1 MNTYK
6 TTHDAYMTFFE
17 KWLRYQFPRAED
29 DWNNYSILRVVAKIV
44 SDDDEL
50 QHWANRD
57 NWSMYD
63 MAKKEVTQ

>member
-1 MNTYK
+1 M
-6 TTHDAYMTFFE
+6 AFFE
-17 KWLRYQFPRAED
+17 KWLHYQFPRTED
-29 DWNNYSILRVVAKIV
+29 DWNNYSILRIVAKIV

-63 MAKKEVTQ
+63 MAKKELSA

>member
-6 TTHDAYMTFFE
+6 TTHDDYMIFFE
-17 KWLRYQFPRAED
+17 RWLHYQFPRVED
-29 DWNNYSILRVVAKIV
+29 DWNNYSILRIVAKIV

-63 MAKKEVTQ
+63 LAKKEVTA

>member
-1 MNTYK
+1 MNIYK

-17 KWLRYQFPRAED
+17 KWLHYQFPRTED
-29 DWNNYSILRVVAKIV
+29 DWNNYSILRIVAKIV

-63 MAKKEVTQ
+63 MAKKEVQA